1 MLSNQLP
8 MLQLGRKLPEVTGQW
23 DAYCRA
29 DDEHYNSHVLSETS
43 IITFSDRN
51 DILSYAIPQGFVDQY
66 IDPRL
71 CADTRLTLISM
82 WPELSMHLA

>member
-29 DDEHYNSHVLSETS
+29 DGEHYNSRVLSETS
-43 IITFSDRN
+43 IIAFSDPN
-51 DILSYAIPQGFVDQY
+51 DILSYVIPQGFVDQY

-71 CADTRLTLISM
+71 CADTTNINIM
-82 WPELSMHLA
+82 